1 MKSKLQIAL
10 ESYSKVITAELMPP
24 RGGDPIRSLKIAQL
38 LKDKVHAV
46 NITDSS
52 RAVMRMCSLAMSK
65 LLLENGIEPIMQ
77 ISCRDRNKI
86 ALQSD
91 ILGANAL
98 GIKNILCITGDSV
111 KAGDQQ
117 DTKAVHE
124 LESVRLLKQIKDFND
139 GIDPTFENLIDK
151 RTNIFAGAA
160 ADPSCKNLR
169 SLKMRTERKKDAGAK
184 FLQTQMIMDK
194 KFLYDFC
201 KNISEPMGIPVI
213 AGVFLLKS
221 YKNALFIN
229 KHVPGANIPENIL
242 NRLEKSKE
250 PLEEGIKIASEQVR
264 EFIQISQGVH
274 IMAVKSEHLIPEI
287 LNRAEINLE
296 CLSNQSL
303 TTQP

>member
-1 MKSKLQIAL
+1 
-10 ESYSKVITAELMPP
+10 MPP

-46 NITDSS
+46 NITDGS
-52 RAVMRMCSLAMSK
+52 RAIMRMCSLAMSK

-117 DTKAVHE
+117 KTKAVHE
-124 LESVRLLKQIKDFND
+124 FEAVRLLKQIQSFNQ
-139 GIDPTFENLIDK
+139 GIDPTFEQLPDK
-151 RTNIFAGAA
+151 KTNIFSGAA
-160 ADPSCKNLR
+160 VDPSCRNQR
-169 SLKMRTERKKDAGAK
+169 GLKTRTIKKKEAGAN
-184 FLQTQMIMDK
+184 FLQTQLVMDRNY
-194 KFLYDFC
+194 LIDFC
-201 KNISEPMGIPVI
+201 KEISNPLEIPVI

-229 KHVPGANIPENIL
+229 KFVPGANIPENIL
-242 NRLEKSKE
+242 NRLKE
-250 PLEEGIKIASEQVR
+250 AKDPLQEGILIASEQAKD
-264 EFIQISQGVH
+264 FFNIANGIH
-274 IMAVKSEHLIPEI
+274 IMAVKAEHLIPEI
-287 LNRAEINLE
+287 LEKANLNLE
-296 CLSNQSL
+296 Y
-303 TTQP
+303 

>member
-1 MKSKLQIAL
+1 LKSKLQQTL
-10 ESYSKVITAELMPP
+10 EKKSKVITAELMPP
-24 RGGDPIRSLKIAQL
+24 RGGDPIRSIKIAQL

-46 NITDSS
+46 NITDGS

-98 GIKNILCITGDSV
+98 GIRNILCITGDSV

-124 LESVRLLKQIKDFND
+124 LESVRLLQQIQAFNK
-139 GIDPTFENLIDK
+139 GIDPTLGELSDK
-151 RTNIFAGAA
+151 KTCIFAGAA
-160 ADPSCKNLR
+160 ADPNCRNKR
-169 SLKMRTERKKDAGAK
+169 SLENRMRKKKEAGAR
-184 FLQTQMIMDK
+184 FIQTQMVMDK
-194 KFLYDFC
+194 ENLIEFC
-201 KNISEPMGIPVI
+201 EKISEPLEIPVI

-229 KHVPGANIPENIL
+229 KYVPGANIPENIL
-242 NRLEKSKE
+242 NRLKESKE
-250 PLEEGIKIASEQVR
+250 PLQEGIKIASEQAHD
-264 EFIQISQGVH
+264 FINIANGIH
-274 IMAVKSEHLIPEI
+274 LMAVKAEHLIPEI
-287 LNRAEINLE
+287 LDNADLNLE
-296 CLSNQSL
+296 Y
-303 TTQP
+303 

>member
-1 MKSKLQIAL
+1 LKSKLQQTL
-10 ESYSKVITAELMPP
+10 EKKAKVITAELMPP
-24 RGGDPIRSLKIAQL
+24 RGGDPSRSLKIAQL

-46 NITDSS
+46 NITDGS

-117 DTKAVHE
+117 DAKAVHQFE
-124 LESVRLLKQIKDFND
+124 AVRLLQQIQSFNK
-139 GIDPTFENLIDK
+139 GIDPTFKELPDK
-151 RTNIFAGAA
+151 KTFIFAGAA
-160 ADPSCKNLR
+160 ADPSCKNKI
-169 SLKMRTERKKDAGAK
+169 SLKNRIRKKKEAGAQ
-184 FLQTQMIMDK
+184 FLQTQMVMEKENLI
-194 KFLYDFC
+194 DFC
-201 KNISEPMGIPVI
+201 ETIAKPLEIPVI

-229 KHVPGANIPENIL
+229 KYVPGANISENIL
-242 NRLEKSKE
+242 NRLKDAKH
-250 PLEEGIKIASEQVR
+250 PLEEGIQIAAEQAQD
-264 EFIQISQGVH
+264 FFNIANGIH
-274 IMAVKSEHLIPEI
+274 LMAVKAEHLIPVI
-287 LNRAEINLE
+287 LEKADLNLE
-296 CLSNQSL
+296 Y
-303 TTQP
+303 

>member
-1 MKSKLQIAL
+1 LKSKLQKTL
-10 ESYSKVITAELMPP
+10 ESKSKVITAELMPP

-46 NITDSS
+46 NITDGS

-117 DTKAVHE
+117 NSKPVHE
-124 LESVRLLKQIKDFND
+124 FESVRLLQQIRDFNN
-139 GIDPTFENLIDK
+139 GIDPSYDFLVDNK
-151 RTNIFAGAA
+151 TNIFAGAA
-160 ADPSCKNLR
+160 ADPSSKNLR
-169 SLKMRTERKKDAGAK
+169 SLQLRTLKKKQAGAN

-194 KFLYDFC
+194 KYLIDFC
-201 KNISEPMGIPVI
+201 KNVSEPMNLPVI

-221 YKNALFIN
+221 YKNALFIKN
-229 KHVPGANIPENIL
+229 NVPGANIPEKIL
-242 NRLEKSKE
+242 HRLKESKD
-250 PLEEGIKIASEQVR
+250 PLKEGMNIASEQVR
-264 EFIQISQGVH
+264 DFIEIAQGVH
-274 IMAVKSEHLIPEI
+274 IMAIKCEQLIPEI
-287 LNRAEINLE
+287 IQKAEINLVY
-296 CLSNQSL
+296 
-303 TTQP
+303 

>member
-10 ESYSKVITAELMPP
+10 ESNSKVITAELMPP

-46 NITDSS
+46 NITDGS

-98 GIKNILCITGDSV
+98 GIRNILCITGDPV
-111 KAGDQQ
+111 KAGDQKNSK
-117 DTKAVHE
+117 TVHE
-124 LESVRLLKQIKDFND
+124 FESVKLLKQIQKFNQ
-139 GIDPTFENLIDK
+139 GLDPTFEKLSDK
-151 RTNIFAGAA
+151 KTNIFAGAA
-160 ADPSCKNLR
+160 ADPSIDNFKSLR
-169 SLKMRTERKKDAGAK
+169 MRTENKKFAGAQ
-184 FLQTQMIMDK
+184 FIQTQMIMDK
-194 KFLYDFC
+194 KYLNKFC
-201 KNISEPMGIPVI
+201 EEICKPLNIPVL

-229 KHVPGANIPENIL
+229 KNVPGANIPENIL
-242 NRLEKSKE
+242 NRLKE
-250 PLEEGIKIASEQVR
+250 ANNPLEEGISIAAEQVKD
-264 EFIQISQGVH
+264 FIEISQGVH

-287 LNRAEINLE
+287 LNKADINLGF
-296 CLSNQSL
+296 
-303 TTQP
+303 